1 MTIYKCPHPAFTTT
15 KQLLNIKMVVRYML
29 PQLKDEQDRLNGFN

>member
-1 MTIYKCPHPAFTTT
+1 MSPSCFYNHQTVIKYKM
-15 KQLLNIKMVVRYML
+15 IVRYML